1 MNTESPAILE
11 RILRVLPVSSQQ
23 RLLIMGWEEFP
34 PPRDPARLLLR
45 AIGAP
50 TPVHLVD
57 LEIET
62 ERFLGQH
69 VVTQGVIQ
77 SPSTPDGSPM
87 LGRLSL
93 CLSLLPPSQLL
104 LAQRLT
110 ERCRLTGVLLETSA
124 AETSDR
130 LRFPRPARVIP
141 VPYQPPPL
149 ASLAVVAISSEHPI

>member
-1 MNTESPAILE
+1 MNTDSPALLE
-11 RILRVLPVSSQQ
+11 RILRALPVSSQQ

-57 LEIET
+57 LELET
-62 ERFLGQH
+62 DRWLGQH

-77 SPSTPDGSPM
+77 QPSTPDGEPF
-87 LGRLSL
+87 LGRLALSL
-93 CLSLLPPSQLL
+93 ALLPPEQLL

-110 ERCRLTGVLLETSA
+110 ERCRLIGVLLEA
-124 AETSDR
+124 PPAETPGGPR
-130 LRFPRPARVIP
+130 LHSPPRMHPT
-141 VPYQPPPL
+141 PYQPPAI
-149 ASLAVVAISSEHPI
+149 ASLAVVAISSERAL